1 MGLGMKRP
9 SVALLK
15 TLALARAIPFRSA
28 RLPTSGRVKASD
40 GTMLHYLDWPG
51 GPRTLVLL
59 HGGALSAHT
68 FDLLAL
74 TLGDEVRCIALDL
87 RGHGESGWAD
97 DYAVERS
104 ARDVVDL
111 ADHLGLADIHL
122 AGMSLGGCVAGHA
135 APALG
140 DRLASLT
147 FIDVGDRVNFAA
159 SARMRAFIEGV
170 RPVARVEDLVRQAI
184 TVSPATDPDLMLYR
198 YQALLAQGGDGFV
211 WKADR
216 RRPVDFPHI
225 LGKLAELS
233 ALAPRIACPVLVVKG
248 GRSRVLS
255 QAGLER
261 FAARFARGRWTVI
274 PAAGHNIQEDQ
285 PAALAA
291 AIGDLLSQR
300 VEALGPTAA
309 LRDPASEEKT

>member
-1 MGLGMKRP
+1 MERP

-15 TLALARAIPFRSA
+15 SLSLARAIPFRSA
-28 RLPTSGRVKASD
+28 RLPTSGWMMTSD
-40 GTMLHYLDWPG
+40 GITLHYLDWPG

-74 TLGDEVRCIALDL
+74 AIGDDVRCIALDL

-97 DYAVERS
+97 DYTVERS
-104 ARDVVDL
+104 AADVLNL
-111 ADHLGLADIHL
+111 ADQLGLGDFHL

-147 FIDVGDRVNFAA
+147 FIDVGDEVNFAA
-159 SARMRAFIEGV
+159 SARMRAFIEGA
-170 RPVARVEDLVRQAI
+170 RPVARLEDLVHQALA
-184 TVSPATDPDLMLYR
+184 VSPGTDPDLMLYR
-198 YQALLAQGGDGFV
+198 YQSLLARRSDGFG

-225 LGKLAELS
+225 LGKLAELT
-233 ALAPRIACPVLVVKG
+233 ALAPQVACPVLVLKG
-248 GRSRVLS
+248 ARSQVLS

-261 FAARFARGRWTVI
+261 FAASFPGGRSIVI

-285 PAALAA
+285 PAALAV
-291 AIGDLLSQR
+291 AIRYLISPA
-300 VEALGPTAA
+300 VEASSRPSAAPREPT
-309 LRDPASEEKT
+309 EKEKT